1 MVQKSGMYDDR
12 LPGIRWR
19 FPHQCAHWFGMTVL
33 FGARTSLFKFQFVAP
48 QNDTERVRVG
58 TITDHA
64 RHDLAVGPADKF
76 QFVFLPLKTRIV
88 NFF

>member
-1 MVQKSGMYDDR
+1 MEIPTKVVRYF
-12 LPGIRWR
+12 L
-19 FPHQCAHWFGMTVL
+19 GMTML
-33 FGARTSLFKFQFVAP
+33 YDALASLCKFQICVP

-76 QFVFLPLKTRIV
+76 QFVSLPLKTRIV

>member
-1 MVQKSGMYDDR
+1 MLYDA
-12 LPGIRWR
+12 L
-19 FPHQCAHWFGMTVL
+19 A
-33 FGARTSLFKFQFVAP
+33 SLCKFQICVP

-76 QFVFLPLKTRIV
+76 QFSLVPRKADNHSEILSVIFSRSGIAAPPVQVKARP
-88 NFF
+88 

>member
-1 MVQKSGMYDDR
+1 MLYDA
-12 LPGIRWR
+12 L
-19 FPHQCAHWFGMTVL
+19 A
-33 FGARTSLFKFQFVAP
+33 SLCKFQICVP

>member
-1 MVQKSGMYDDR
+1 MLYDA
-12 LPGIRWR
+12 L
-19 FPHQCAHWFGMTVL
+19 A
-33 FGARTSLFKFQFVAP
+33 SLCKFQICVP

-76 QFVFLPLKTRIV
+76 QFNCFLRQTETR
-88 NFF
+88 

>member
-1 MVQKSGMYDDR
+1 MALQIPICV
-12 LPGIRWR
+12 
-19 FPHQCAHWFGMTVL
+19 
-33 FGARTSLFKFQFVAP
+33 P

-76 QFVFLPLKTRIV
+76 QFVSVRTKADNHVSPLYHSLWNTGLRPSKVQT
-88 NFF
+88 

>member
-1 MVQKSGMYDDR
+1 M
-12 LPGIRWR
+12 
-19 FPHQCAHWFGMTVL
+19 FGT
-33 FGARTSLFKFQFVAP
+33 RTSLYKFPICVP

-76 QFVFLPLKTRIV
+76 QFVYLLSKADKHILKQECNIRIPKINV
-88 NFF
+88 KCLIFFMF